1 MIIELGKFV
10 LNQPQRFQAAI
21 RVRLCG
27 GDVRSQILSC
37 VINRFQEQANVF
49 VCALEAIEWGFGFV
63 QSNLPVKAAPTTRG
77 LYHSRA
83 TISVSL
89 VTPTILGCWRGWGQC
104 AKDGGISTDTSDGS
118 KNRPISA
125 GRLIAAP

>member
-77 LYHSRA
+77 IVPLAGDHLCIFSYSDHSRLLA
-83 TISVSL
+83 R
-89 VTPTILGCWRGWGQC
+89 LGAMCERRGNL
-104 AKDGGISTDTSDGS
+104 D
-118 KNRPISA
+118 
-125 GRLIAAP
+125 